1 MTTAKPFLEELVQ
14 TFRDNNKRDH
24 ADQLIVFPNRRAGLF
39 FKRALSQTLDGPVW
53 APQVK
58 SIQDF
63 VSESAPVTI
72 PGKISLLLELYQAY
86 KGLGIEESFDHFYG
100 WGEVLIRDF
109 DEIDKYLVSGEQLFQ
124 EILDLKTIET
134 AFEPDDQQAYALAQ
148 FWRNM
153 NEAATDESGVGQAFL
168 EIWRTN
174 RAVYQAYRKQLWEKG
189 WAYDGMAYRLLA
201 EHPEKG
207 HYGSWSHITFA
218 GFNALSP
225 SEVAIFQYWQ
235 AQGKASIFWDADPY
249 YLDDDRQEAGTF
261 LRHHFQQ
268 SFERP
273 GEPWIAP
280 HLAQSEKQIAEYGV
294 PLNVGQAKALGQL
307 LAKHQDS
314 MIPEKTAVVLPDED
328 MLFPTLNALPE
339 EITDINVTM
348 GYPLRNTPFYS
359 LFQNLIKMQ
368 REASGSSDEKQF
380 YYQEVVRLLRH
391 PYIYPVAPDAIYQEE
406 QRLLSGN
413 AIFIPASQLKAI
425 ASESEQTPIFDT
437 LFDSVENVEEAFTYF
452 KEVLLLLQD
461 QLEEGVLP
469 NTRVEQEFL
478 YQFHVQL
485 KQLTDALQTY
495 DVGLSLDTFWRLF
508 SQIIQQ
514 EQLPFNG
521 EPLKGLQVMGL
532 LETRNLD
539 FDHLYILSANE
550 GQIPPQSQQQ
560 TFIPFNVRRAFG
572 LPTQDD
578 QSAVFAYH
586 FYRLIQRAE
595 SVTFLYD
602 TEQNSLD
609 KGEQSRFLPQLKL
622 ELTRQNPAISYTQQ
636 VLNPPIPQ
644 LPSKPI
650 TVEKN
655 KGVWQALTAYLGSD
669 GYPPEKS
676 LSPSA
681 LLTYLTCPLQFY
693 FKYIVGLK
701 EQETVREEVAPDMM
715 GNIFHSAAANLYG
728 YYRQHFGDEVTSDK
742 LEKLYPQIKP
752 YVDQAFSE
760 HFSEKMSHVQGGNQ
774 LVRDVLIRQL
784 EAVVANDQSRSPF
797 QLIGLESSNYRV
809 SINFDHYDFPHYV
822 YLKGIIDRLERDE
835 QGVRVIDYKTGNAE
849 KPHKDLSKPFS
860 NPEKHRATLQLLW
873 YTYLFHRSRDDEAE
887 SLFAAIYPVKT
898 LNNAFLY
905 LKGGDSPIDND
916 DWETFEENVTNALK
930 NLFDPQ
936 EPFYQT
942 SNTEI
947 CKNCPFN
954 AICYRQYA

>member
-1 MTTAKPFLEELVQ
+1 MTTATPFLEQLVKA
-14 TFRDNNKRDH
+14 FSHSNKQDL

-39 FKRALSQTLDGPVW
+39 FNRALSQTLDGPVW
-53 APQVK
+53 APRVQ

-63 VSESAPVTI
+63 ISESAPVTI

-86 KGLGIEESFDHFYG
+86 KGLGIDESFDHFYG
-100 WGEVLIRDF
+100 WGEVLLRDF

-124 EILDLKTIET
+124 EILDIKTIET
-134 AFEPDDQQAYALAQ
+134 AFEPEEYQAEALAQ

-153 NEAATDESGVGQAFL
+153 NEVATGDSGVGQAFL
-168 EIWRTN
+168 KIWRTN
-174 RAVYQAYRKQLWEKG
+174 RAVYQAFRNQLWDKG

-235 AQGKASIFWDADPY
+235 AQGRASIYWDADPY
-249 YLDDDRQEAGTF
+249 YLDDDRQEAGAF
-261 LRHHFQQ
+261 LREHFQQ
-268 SFERP
+268 SFERH

-280 HLAQSEKQIAEYGV
+280 HLTQSEKQISEYGV

-307 LAKHQDS
+307 LAKHQDR
-314 MIPEKTAVVLPDED
+314 MIPERTAVVLPDED
-328 MLFPTLNALPE
+328 MLFPTLNSLPQ
-339 EITDINVTM
+339 EIRDVNVTM

-368 REASGSSDEKQF
+368 REASGSSNEKQF
-380 YYQEVVRLLRH
+380 YYREVIRLLRH
-391 PYIYPVAPDAIYQEE
+391 PYIYSVAPDAIYQEE
-406 QRLLSGN
+406 ERLLSGN
-413 AIFIPASQLKAI
+413 AIFIPASELKAI
-425 ASESEQTPIFDT
+425 VPESEQTSLFNT
-437 LFDSVENVEEAFTYF
+437 LFESIENVEEAFTYF
-452 KEVLLLLQD
+452 KKVLLHLQD
-461 QLEEGVLP
+461 ELEAGVLP

-478 YQFHVQL
+478 YHFHVQL
-485 KQLTDALQTY
+485 KQLTDALQAY

-560 TFIPFNVRRAFG
+560 TFIPFNIRKGFG

-595 SVTFLYD
+595 TVTFLYD

-609 KGEQSRFLPQLKL
+609 KGEQSRFLPQLRL
-622 ELTRQNPAISYTQQ
+622 ELARQNPGITYYQQ
-636 VLNPPIPQ
+636 VLNPALPQ
-644 LPSKPI
+644 LPSNQI
-650 TVEKN
+650 SVEKN

-669 GYPPEKS
+669 GHPPEKS

-681 LLTYLTCPLQFY
+681 LLTYMTCPLQFY
-693 FKYIVGLK
+693 FQYILGLK
-701 EQETVREEVAPDMM
+701 EQDTVKEEVAPDMM
-715 GNIFHSAAANLYG
+715 GNIFHTAAANLYG
-728 YYRQHFGDEVTSDK
+728 YYRQQFGDEVSSEN
-742 LEKLYPQIKP
+742 LETLYPKIEP
-752 YVDQAFSE
+752 YVDQAFRA
-760 HFSEKMSHVQGGNQ
+760 HFSEKLSQVQGGNQ

-784 EAVVANDQSRSPF
+784 KAVIANDQNRAPF
-797 QLIGLESSNYRV
+797 KIIGLESSNYRV
-809 SINFDHYDFPHYV
+809 SLNFDHYDFPHYV
-822 YLKGIIDRLERDE
+822 YLKGVIDRLEQND
-835 QGVRVIDYKTGNAE
+835 QGVHVIDYKTGNVEAS
-849 KPHKDLSKPFS
+849 PDLDKPFS
-860 NPEKHRATLQLLW
+860 NPEKYRTTLQLLW
-873 YTYLFHRSRDDEAE
+873 YTYLYHRSRDYEAE
-887 SLFAAIYPVKT
+887 PLFAAIYPVKT
-898 LNNAFLY
+898 LNNSFLY
-905 LKGGDSPIDND
+905 LKGEKASFDND
-916 DWETFEENVTNALK
+916 DWEKFEENVTNALK

-942 SNTEI
+942 RNTKT
-947 CKNCPFN
+947 CKTCPYN